1 MVSAEPTL
9 EPLPLPG
16 VDKILEELSF
26 GFAVDEFSFL
36 TKTAEED
43 VALFFPFVM
52 REERTRMALDL
63 APHQEV
69 LFAFVDAFKMSV
81 VRMPVGTSKTFCM
94 AALTLHLLGK
104 DSTQRGAI
112 VSSTQTQASKVVKMV
127 SDYITDANLNGPL
140 QGIFPHLRRSHR
152 EGDPWTQTKLTVERP
167 AGIRDASLTALGIG
181 TAVLGSRF
189 SWVLCDDILSQ
200 ENTYTPESREKVHK
214 FFEGSILSRIDP
226 GPHAKVV
233 VTNTPWNQDD
243 ITYRLENVGWP
254 CITMSI
260 YGDIEI
266 TNVDWEDPNNREK
279 LAKLRSFLR
288 PSNTTEGAWRLKAH
302 DPDPKDEKP
311 LWPARYDNAEIEQ
324 IRKTRLPQQFA
335 QSYLC
340 KAVDDASSRCKQ
352 EWVDRCVK
360 RGNGFDFVHSF
371 NQAQWP
377 QGAFTVTGVDLAAKK
392 KNDTALTVLFTAL
405 VMPNE
410 DMRILHIDAG
420 RYTSPEIRD
429 LVIEHHDRYSSCVFV
444 EDNGIQQWMLD
455 MIGEK
460 RAIPVWP
467 FSTGVN
473 KWHPAYGVE
482 SVFLLMS
489 QGKWIIPNNGGKMEA
504 PVQKWINECKGFAPN
519 AHTGDLLMASWFAK
533 EGARVVRQNIGY
545 FFDDAGNDD
554 DGVMIFQAGVD
565 RDGLS
570 EADRRKNES
579 EGEDW
584 ADRFSAGA

>member
-1 MVSAEPTL
+1 MEFAEQVVNEQPI
-9 EPLPLPG
+9 PG
-16 VDKILEELSF
+16 VDKILDEINTR
-26 GFAVDEFSFL
+26 FAVDEFSFL
-36 TKTAEED
+36 TKSAIDD

-52 REERTRMALDL
+52 REERTRQALDL

-94 AALTLHLLGK
+94 AALTLHLLGM

-127 SDYITDANLNGPL
+127 SDYITDTNLNGPL
-140 QGIFPHLRRSHR
+140 QGIFPNLRRSHR

-200 ENTYTPESREKVHK
+200 ENTYTPESREKVYN
-214 FFEGSILSRIDP
+214 FFEGSILSRVDP

-266 TNVDWEDPNNREK
+266 SNVDWDNPEKSHTTREK
-279 LAKLRSFLR
+279 LDKLLSFLR
-288 PSNTTEGAWRLKAH
+288 PSNTSKKSWRLKAH
-302 DPDPKDEKP
+302 DPDPDDEAP
-311 LWPARYDNAEIEQ
+311 LWPSRYDIEEIEQ
-324 IRKTRLPQQFA
+324 IKNRRTPQQFA
-335 QSYLC
+335 NSYLC

-352 EWVDRCVK
+352 AWVDLCVK
-360 RGNGFDFVHSF
+360 NGNGYDFVHQFDQSL
-371 NQAQWP
+371 WP

-405 VMPNE
+405 VLPNE

-420 RYTSPEIRD
+420 RYNSPEIRD
-429 LVIEHHDRYSSCVFV
+429 LIISHHDRYSSCVFV

-489 QGKWIIPNNGGKMEA
+489 QGKWIIPNQNGKVEK
-504 PVQKWINECKGFAPN
+504 PVQKWIDECKGFAPN

-545 FFDDAGNDD
+545 FFDDADNDD

-565 RDGLS
+565 RDGSLS
-570 EADRRKNES
+570 DSRSTNE
-579 EGEDW
+579 
-584 ADRFSAGA
+584 